1 MTKAERIDK
10 IREDFRKEMEK
21 LGLGVKIKAGDGE
34 WVTVAEVPPKKRPVK
49 QSPKLAEEK

>member
-1 MTKAERIDK
+1 VTKAERIDK